1 MAGPPDDR
9 EQRRSYVIRNPWRP
23 WISGAFAGASMILT
37 LTTLFYAL
45 GRLPL
50 ALVGIS
56 VALAAAVF
64 AFGFCARRGSDD
76 RVRVTVTFDDAGRLQ
91 AIRA

>member
-1 MAGPPDDR
+1 MADPQDR
-9 EQRRSYVIRNPWRP
+9 ASRPSYVIRNPWRP

-37 LTTLFYAL
+37 VTTLFYAL

-64 AFGFCARRGSDD
+64 AFGFYARRRAD
-76 RVRVTVTFDDAGRLQ
+76 RFDAE
-91 AIRA
+91 AIRSGRPQP